1 MWAAISLFQAVA
13 DRRWPPKAVSD
24 RQDMNI
30 RVCQIVHLP

>member
-1 MWAAISLFQAVA
+1 MWAAISLFQAAA
-13 DRRWPPKAVSD
+13 DRRWPPKAASD